1 MGVLHNNPDRPQSEL
16 EAREANVGRQTTEG
30 TCTFCGRTFSKGGIT
45 RHLMACDAR
54 RQAYA
59 ALSGKRGLRTTRLLH
74 LRVEGREA
82 PEYWMNV
89 ELPADATLYDLDD
102 FLRET
107 WLECCGH
114 LSAFDIEGRE
124 YLSEREDDDWMRSP
138 PLVAP
143 PVLGA
148 LPLIEEPTYTQ
159 AKEAALEMARLLHA
173 SREAQAA
180 FLADLDRIAGPD
192 PGARLTREQSKQVL
206 VSMARMLG
214 MGGLETTDFLS
225 GSDMDAVYDEFE
237 DEFGESGMDVVLG
250 EVLRPGMTFHHEYD
264 FGSTTELVLHVI
276 EEREGLA
283 VDEESTDIDS
293 DVENLDYVT
302 VLARNEPPKIL
313 CSDCGQNPAAL
324 VCTNC
329 IYSGTGWLCNDCAP
343 KHDCGEEVM
352 LPVVN
357 SPRVGVCG
365 YTGDVDIWDMDP
377 DADLDDFDPDLNV
390 PLL

>member
-1 MGVLHNNPDRPQSEL
+1 M
-16 EAREANVGRQTTEG
+16 TEG

-45 RHLMACDAR
+45 RHLAVCDAR
-54 RQAYA
+54 RGAYA
-59 ALSGKRGLRTTRLLH
+59 ALSGKHGLRTTRLLH
-74 LRVEGREA
+74 LRVEGRDA

-114 LSAFDIEGRE
+114 LSAFRIEGRE
-124 YLSEREDDDWMRSP
+124 FLSEREDDDWMGSP
-138 PLVAP
+138 PLVTP
-143 PVLGA
+143 PAFGA
-148 LPLIEEPTYTQ
+148 LPLVEEPTYTQ

-206 VSMARMLG
+206 LSMARMLG
-214 MGGLETTDFLS
+214 MGETETAHFLADLDVEV
-225 GSDMDAVYDEFE
+225 GEGGTYEDSD
-237 DEFGESGMDVVLG
+237 DEFGESDMDVALS
-250 EVLRPGMTFHHEYD
+250 EVLKPDMTFHHEYD

-283 VDEESTDIDS
+283 IDEESAEIDGE
-293 DVENLDYVT
+293 VENLDYVT

-313 CSDCGQNPAAL
+313 CSNCGKNLATL

-329 IYSGTGWLCNDCAP
+329 MYSGTGWLCNDCAP
-343 KHDCGEEVM
+343 DHDCGEEVM

-365 YTGDVDIWDMDP
+365 YTGDADIWDFEL
-377 DADLDDFDPDLNV
+377 DADLDDFGPDLNA